1 MVVLFITHYNM
12 LKNEL
17 IEKLQSISWNF
28 SVVISLWD
36 NIGAKK
42 IKSVEEWELFIPEP
56 NEDWTNWIHT
66 IIIEIH

>member
-1 MVVLFITHYNM
+1 M

-56 NEDWTNWIHT
+56 NEDWTNWIPT